1 MTLDMKTSSLPL
13 RFVAG
18 VLLAMAVALG
28 IFYLVMR
35 PAQADLGLMALF
47 LTVTS
52 AVTLLAGYTA
62 YRLGW
67 MNRAPSLRWAL
78 LATYILSSLLTF
90 LNVWL
95 TARLM
100 FVSQHD
106 LLLATVLLLFAS
118 GIAIALGAF
127 FSEAVSGRITAL
139 NETVQEVSE
148 KGLGPRAKVTG
159 GDEIAQLA
167 QAFNNMAGQLEDT
180 ARKQQELEALR
191 RDLIA
196 WTGHDLQTPL
206 ASIRAIVEAL
216 ADGVVDDP
224 ETSKRYLQTA
234 KREIGALSSLIDSLF
249 EMATLDAGGLELD
262 LTPNSL
268 TDLISDTLESFSALA
283 QEKEVKLAGEV
294 SDDVDP
300 LVMDAQ
306 RIGRVL
312 NNLVG
317 NALRHTLPGGEVFVS
332 AQREEGMVTV
342 LVRDTGIGLEES
354 DIPFVFDRFYR
365 GEKSRSRKTG
375 GAGLGLAI
383 AKGFVEAHGG
393 EMKAYSVPEG
403 GAAFRFSLPKN
414 GPAERPTT

>member
-1 MTLDMKTSSLPL
+1 MTLDRKASNLSL

-28 IFYLVMR
+28 VFYLVMR
-35 PAQADLGLMALF
+35 PQQSDLGLMALL

-67 MNRAPSLRWAL
+67 ISRAPSLRWAL

-95 TARLM
+95 AARRM

-106 LLLATVLLLFAS
+106 LLLATILLLFAS
-118 GIAIALGAF
+118 GIAIVLGSF
-127 FSEAVSGRITAL
+127 FSEAVSRRITAL

-148 KGLGPRAKVTG
+148 KGLGPRAEVTG

-167 QAFNNMAGQLEDT
+167 QAFNIMAGQLEDT

-206 ASIRAIVEAL
+206 ASVRAIVEAL

-249 EMATLDAGGLELD
+249 EMATLDAGGLVLD
-262 LTPNSL
+262 LALNSL
-268 TDLISDTLESFSALA
+268 ADLVSDTLESFSAMA
-283 QEKEVKLAGEV
+283 REKGVQLTGEV
-294 SDDVDP
+294 DRGVDP
-300 LVMDAQ
+300 VMMDTQ

-317 NALRHTLPGGEVFVS
+317 NALRYTPPGGEVFVS
-332 AQREEGMVTV
+332 AQSVDRQVTV
-342 LVRDTGIGLEES
+342 LVRDSGPGLDEM
-354 DIPFVFDRFYR
+354 DLPFIFDRFYR

-383 AKGFVEAHGG
+383 AKGFIEAHGG
-393 EMKAYSVPEG
+393 EMQAYSAPEG
-403 GAAFRFSLPKN
+403 GAIFQFTLPK
-414 GPAERPTT
+414 GGL

>member
-1 MTLDMKTSSLPL
+1 MTLDSKASSLSL

-18 VLLAMAVALG
+18 VLLAMALALG
-28 IFYLVMR
+28 VFYLVMR
-35 PAQADLGLMALF
+35 PQQSDLGLMALF

-62 YRLGW
+62 YRSGW
-67 MNRAPSLRWAL
+67 ISRAPSLRWAL
-78 LATYILSSLLTF
+78 LATYVLSSLLTF

-127 FSEAVSGRITAL
+127 FSEALSRRITAL

-148 KGLGPRAKVTG
+148 KGLGPRAEVTG

-167 QAFNNMAGQLEDT
+167 QAFNHMAGQLEDT

-224 ETSKRYLQTA
+224 ETNKRYLQTA
-234 KREIGALSSLIDSLF
+234 KREIGALSSLIDSFF
-249 EMATLDAGGLELD
+249 ELATLDAGGLELD
-262 LTPNSL
+262 LTMNSL
-268 TDLISDTLESFSALA
+268 SDLISDTLESFSALA
-283 QEKEVKLAGEV
+283 QEKGVQLAGEAGRGI
-294 SDDVDP
+294 DP
-300 LVMDAQ
+300 VMMDTQ

-317 NALRHTLPGGEVFVS
+317 NALRHTPPGGEVFVS
-332 AQREEGMVTV
+332 AQSEGTLVTV
-342 LVRDTGIGLEES
+342 LVRDSGPGLEES
-354 DIPFVFDRFYR
+354 DLPFVFDSFYR

-393 EMKAYSVPEG
+393 EMMTRSAPEG
-403 GAAFRFSLPKN
+403 GAAFQFSLPKN
-414 GPAERPTT
+414 GPGEHPA

>member
-1 MTLDMKTSSLPL
+1 MTLDMKASNLSL

-18 VLLAMAVALG
+18 VLLAMAVALSV
-28 IFYLVMR
+28 FYLIMR
-35 PAQADLGLMALF
+35 PPVSDLVLMALF

-52 AVTLLAGYTA
+52 AITLLAGYTA
-62 YRLGW
+62 YRSGW
-67 MNRAPSLRWAL
+67 ISRAPSLRWAL
-78 LATYILSSLLTF
+78 LATYVLSSLLTF

-127 FSEAVSGRITAL
+127 FSEALSRRITAL

-148 KGLGPRAKVTG
+148 KGLGPRAEVTG

-167 QAFNNMAGQLEDT
+167 QAFNVMAGQLEDT
-180 ARKQQELEALR
+180 ARKQQELEDLR

-206 ASIRAIVEAL
+206 ASVRAIVEAL

-262 LTPNSL
+262 LMPNSL
-268 TDLISDTLESFSALA
+268 SDLISDTLESFSALA
-283 QEKEVKLAGEV
+283 QEKDIKLAGEV
-294 SDDVDP
+294 GQGVDP
-300 LVMDAQ
+300 VMMDTQ

-317 NALRHTLPGGEVFVS
+317 NALRHTPSGGEVSMS
-332 AQREEGMVTV
+332 AQNEDNLVVV
-342 LVRDTGIGLEES
+342 LVRDSGPGLEET
-354 DIPFVFDRFYR
+354 DLPFVFDRFYR

-393 EMKAYSVPEG
+393 EMQAWSVPEG
-403 GAAFRFSLPKN
+403 GAAFQFSLPKN
-414 GPAERPTT
+414 GPAE

>member
-1 MTLDMKTSSLPL
+1 MSLDTNTSNFSL

-18 VLLAMAVALG
+18 VLLVMAVALG
-28 IFYLVMR
+28 IFYLIMR
-35 PAQADLGLMALF
+35 PQQADLALMAL
-47 LTVTS
+47 LLAVTS
-52 AVTLLAGYTA
+52 TVTLLAGYTA
-62 YRLGW
+62 SRMGW
-67 MNRAPSLRWAL
+67 ISRAPSLRWAL

-90 LNVWL
+90 INVWL
-95 TARLM
+95 AARRM

-106 LLLATVLLLFAS
+106 LILATILLLFAS
-118 GIAIALGAF
+118 GIAIALGSF
-127 FSEAVSGRITAL
+127 FSEAVSRRITAL

-148 KGLGPRAKVTG
+148 KGLGPRAEVTG

-180 ARKQQELEALR
+180 AQKQQELEALR

-206 ASIRAIVEAL
+206 ASVRAIVEAL

-234 KREIGALSSLIDSLF
+234 KREIEALSNLIDSLS
-249 EMATLDAGGLELD
+249 EMAILDAGGLELD
-262 LTPNSL
+262 LTPNSM

-283 QEKEVKLAGEV
+283 LEKGVNLAGEV
-294 SDDVDP
+294 AEDVDP
-300 LVMDAQ
+300 VVMDTQ

-317 NALRHTLPGGEVFVS
+317 NALRHTPPGGEVFMS
-332 AQREEGMVTV
+332 AQNEDKYVTV
-342 LVRDTGIGLEES
+342 LVRDSGPGLEET
-354 DIPFVFDRFYR
+354 DLPFVFDRFYR
-365 GEKSRSRKTG
+365 GEKSRNRNTG

-393 EMKAYSVPEG
+393 EMQAWTVPEG
-403 GAAFRFSLPKN
+403 GAAFQFSLPKN
-414 GPAERPTT
+414 

>member
-1 MTLDMKTSSLPL
+1 MTLDRKASNLSL

-28 IFYLVMR
+28 VFYLVMR
-35 PAQADLGLMALF
+35 PQQSDLGLMALL

-67 MNRAPSLRWAL
+67 ISRAPSLRWAL

-95 TARLM
+95 AARRM

-106 LLLATVLLLFAS
+106 LLLATILLLFAS
-118 GIAIALGAF
+118 GIAIVLGSF
-127 FSEAVSGRITAL
+127 FSEAVSRRITAL

-148 KGLGPRAKVTG
+148 KGLGPRAEVTG

-167 QAFNNMAGQLEDT
+167 QAFNIMAGQLEDT

-196 WTGHDLQTPL
+196 WTSHDLQTPL
-206 ASIRAIVEAL
+206 ASVRAIVEAL

-249 EMATLDAGGLELD
+249 EMATLDAGGLVLD
-262 LTPNSL
+262 LALNSL
-268 TDLISDTLESFSALA
+268 ADLVSDTLESFSAMA
-283 QEKEVKLAGEV
+283 REKGVQLTGEV
-294 SDDVDP
+294 DRGVDP
-300 LVMDAQ
+300 VMMDTQ

-317 NALRHTLPGGEVFVS
+317 NALRYTPPGGEVFVS
-332 AQREEGMVTV
+332 AQSVDRQVTV
-342 LVRDTGIGLEES
+342 LVRDSGPGLDEM
-354 DIPFVFDRFYR
+354 DLPFIFDRFYR

-383 AKGFVEAHGG
+383 AKGFIEAHGG
-393 EMKAYSVPEG
+393 EMQAYSAPEG
-403 GAAFRFSLPKN
+403 GAIFQFTLPK
-414 GPAERPTT
+414 GGL

>member
-1 MTLDMKTSSLPL
+1 MTLDRKASNLSL

-28 IFYLVMR
+28 VFYLVMR
-35 PAQADLGLMALF
+35 PQQSDLGLMALL

-67 MNRAPSLRWAL
+67 ISRAPSLRWAL

-95 TARLM
+95 AARRM

-106 LLLATVLLLFAS
+106 LLLATILLLFAS
-118 GIAIALGAF
+118 GIAIVLGSF
-127 FSEAVSGRITAL
+127 FSEAVSRRITAL

-148 KGLGPRAKVTG
+148 KGLGPRAEVTG

-167 QAFNNMAGQLEDT
+167 QAFNIMAGQLEDT

-196 WTGHDLQTPL
+196 WTSHDLQTPL
-206 ASIRAIVEAL
+206 ASVRAIVEAL

-249 EMATLDAGGLELD
+249 EMATLDAGGLVLD
-262 LTPNSL
+262 LALNSL
-268 TDLISDTLESFSALA
+268 ADLVSDTLESFSAMA
-283 QEKEVKLAGEV
+283 REKDVQLTGEV
-294 SDDVDP
+294 DRGVDP
-300 LVMDAQ
+300 VMMDTQ

-317 NALRHTLPGGEVFVS
+317 NALRYTPPGGEVFVS
-332 AQREEGMVTV
+332 AQSVDRQVTV
-342 LVRDTGIGLEES
+342 LVRDSGPGLDEM
-354 DIPFVFDRFYR
+354 DLPFIFDRFYR

-383 AKGFVEAHGG
+383 AKGFIEAHGG
-393 EMKAYSVPEG
+393 EMQAYSAPEG
-403 GAAFRFSLPKN
+403 GAIFQFTLPK
-414 GPAERPTT
+414 GGL

>member
-1 MTLDMKTSSLPL
+1 MTLDRKASNLSL

-28 IFYLVMR
+28 VFYLVMR
-35 PAQADLGLMALF
+35 PQQSDLGLMALL

-67 MNRAPSLRWAL
+67 ISRAPSLRWAL

-95 TARLM
+95 AARRM

-106 LLLATVLLLFAS
+106 LLLATILLLFAS
-118 GIAIALGAF
+118 GIAIVLGSF
-127 FSEAVSGRITAL
+127 FSEAVSRRITAL

-148 KGLGPRAKVTG
+148 KGLGPRAEVTG

-167 QAFNNMAGQLEDT
+167 QAFNIMAGQLEDT

-249 EMATLDAGGLELD
+249 EMATLDAGGLVLD
-262 LTPNSL
+262 LALNSL
-268 TDLISDTLESFSALA
+268 ADLVSDTLESFSAMA
-283 QEKEVKLAGEV
+283 REKGVQLTGEV
-294 SDDVDP
+294 DRGVDP
-300 LVMDAQ
+300 VMMDTQ

-317 NALRHTLPGGEVFVS
+317 NALRYTPPGGEVFVS
-332 AQREEGMVTV
+332 AQSVDRQVTV
-342 LVRDTGIGLEES
+342 LVRDSGPGLDEM
-354 DIPFVFDRFYR
+354 DLPFVFDRFYR
-365 GEKSRSRKTG
+365 GEKSRSRETG

-383 AKGFVEAHGG
+383 AKGFIEAHGG
-393 EMKAYSVPEG
+393 EMQAYSAPEG
-403 GAAFRFSLPKN
+403 GAIFQFTLPK
-414 GPAERPTT
+414 GGL